1 MASELAVTLYY
12 LVRNE
17 PWLRGAFRISA
28 PIDLWWGI
36 LPVSAG
42 AFGVPLGFAMCVM
55 VSLLTPAPAAPMRRF
70 VRELRQPGAA
80 P

>member
-1 MASELAVTLYY
+1 L
-12 LVRNE
+12 
-17 PWLRGAFRISA
+17 RISA

>member
-1 MASELAVTLYY
+1 MTCGLVMTIYY

-17 PWLRGAFRISA
+17 TWLRGVFHVTA

-42 AFGVPLGFAMCVM
+42 AFGVPLGFAVCVV
-55 VSLLTPAPAAPMRRF
+55 VSLLTPAPSALTRRF
-70 VRELRQPGAA
+70 VRDLRHPGQPG
-80 P
+80 